1 MIRRG
6 LFEPIQR
13 LYCARCRAVT
23 SVLSVVK
30 LSKLIKL
37 KELRNIMDPYIN
49 EWLNLV
55 IRFAHLITGIAWI
68 GASFYFVWLDNHLET
83 PPQWKKDKGIGGDLW
98 AIHGGGFYEVA
109 KYKLAPEQ
117 MPTTL
122 HWFKWEAYT
131 TWITGFLLLSL
142 MFYVGAE
149 SYLIDKRVADL
160 TQLQAIA
167 LGLGSIVVG
176 VGCYEILVRTSLKN
190 HGLVL
195 GIILLIIGTALS
207 YGLTQIFSA
216 RGAYMHIGAI
226 IGTIMAGNVFFGI
239 IPSQRALVK
248 AVEEGKA
255 PEAKF
260 GLNAKLRSTHNTYIT
275 LPVLFIMISNHYPIT
290 FNHSANWLVL
300 MVIVLITAAI
310 RQYFVLRHFGK
321 QKPLI
326 FVGAIIATIV
336 LAYAIAPQSVE
347 LTAKQKQQT
356 VTDTQ
361 VQTIIEQRCS
371 SCHSNNNSDDV
382 FQSAQAGVIFNDISS
397 IKQWVPRIKARVIDA
412 KDMPF
417 MNKTQMTDEERNTLA
432 VWLANNKG

>member
-1 MIRRG
+1 
-6 LFEPIQR
+6 
-13 LYCARCRAVT
+13 
-23 SVLSVVK
+23 
-30 LSKLIKL
+30 
-37 KELRNIMDPYIN
+37 MDPYIN
-49 EWLNLV
+49 EWLNLI

-68 GASFYFVWLDNHLET
+68 GASFYFVWLDNHLEN

-117 MPTTL
+117 MPSTL

-142 MFYVGAE
+142 MFYLGAE
-149 SYLIDKRVADL
+149 SYLIDKRVADIS
-160 TQLQAIA
+160 QLQAIA

-176 VGCYEILVRTSLKN
+176 VGIYEILVRTPLKN

-195 GIILLIIGTALS
+195 GIILLIVGTALS
-207 YGLTQIFSA
+207 YGLTQVFSA
-216 RGAYMHIGAI
+216 RGAYMHMGAI

-239 IPSQRALVK
+239 MPSQRALVN
-248 AVEEGKA
+248 AVAADEA

-260 GLNAKLRSTHNTYIT
+260 GLNAKLRSTHNTYTT
-275 LPVLFIMISNHYPIT
+275 LPVLFIMISNHYPMT

-326 FVGAIIATIV
+326 FVGAIIATMV
-336 LAYAIAPQSVE
+336 LAYLIAPKSVE
-347 LTAKQKQQT
+347 LTAEQKQKK
-356 VTDTQ
+356 VTMGQ
-361 VQTIIEQRCS
+361 VQTIIAQRCTA
-371 SCHSNNNSDDV
+371 CHSDNNTDDI
-382 FQSAQAGVIFNDISS
+382 FTSAQAGVIFSDMAS
-397 IKQWVPRIKARVIDA
+397 IKQWAPRIKARVIDS

-417 MNKTQMTDEERNTLA
+417 MNKTHMTDDERNTLA
-432 VWLANNKG
+432 IWLLQVNSER

>member
-1 MIRRG
+1 
-6 LFEPIQR
+6 
-13 LYCARCRAVT
+13 
-23 SVLSVVK
+23 
-30 LSKLIKL
+30 
-37 KELRNIMDPYIN
+37 MDPYIN

-55 IRFAHLITGIAWI
+55 IRFAHLITGIAWV

-83 PPQWKKDKGIGGDLW
+83 PPQEKADKGIGGDLW

-109 KYKLAPEQ
+109 KYKLAPPK
-117 MPTTL
+117 MPATL

-142 MFYVGAE
+142 MFYVGGE

-160 TQLQAIA
+160 TQWQAIG

-176 VGCYEILVRTSLKN
+176 VGIYELLVRTKLRN
-190 HGLVL
+190 H
-195 GIILLIIGTALS
+195 GIILGLILFVVATALS

-216 RGAYMHIGAI
+216 RGAYMHMGAI

-239 IPSQRALVK
+239 MPSQRALVK

-255 PEAKF
+255 PDPAY
-260 GLNAKLRSTHNTYIT
+260 GLNAKVRSTHNTYTT
-275 LPVLFIMISNHYPIT
+275 LPIIFIMISNHYPMT

-300 MVIVLITAAI
+300 MAIVLITAAV

-326 FVGAIIATIV
+326 LVASVVATIV
-336 LAYAIAPQSVE
+336 LAVAIAPRSVE
-347 LTAKQKQQT
+347 ISAEQLKQE
-356 VTDTQ
+356 VTDSQVTQ
-361 VQTIIEQRCS
+361 IIEQRCGT
-371 SCHSNNNSDDV
+371 CHAENPTDDIFTIAPAGLVFSNIDT
-382 FQSAQAGVIFNDISS
+382 
-397 IKQWVPRIKARVIDA
+397 IKQWGPRIQARVIDA

-417 MNKTQMTDEERNTLA
+417 MNKTEMTDEERTQLA
-432 VWLANNKG
+432 IWLANSK

>member
-1 MIRRG
+1 
-6 LFEPIQR
+6 
-13 LYCARCRAVT
+13 
-23 SVLSVVK
+23 
-30 LSKLIKL
+30 
-37 KELRNIMDPYIN
+37 MDPYIN

-83 PPQWKKDKGIGGDLW
+83 PPQEKADKGIGGDLW

-109 KYKLAPEQ
+109 KYKLAPPNIPE
-117 MPTTL
+117 TL

-131 TWITGFLLLSL
+131 TWITGFLLLTL

-160 TQLQAIA
+160 SQMQAIL
-167 LGLGSIVVG
+167 LGVGSIVVG
-176 VGCYEILVRTSLKN
+176 VGIYEFLVRTKLRN
-190 HGLVL
+190 HGLIL
-195 GIILLIIGTALS
+195 GLILLVVATALS

-216 RGAYMHIGAI
+216 RGAYMHMGAI

-239 IPSQRALVK
+239 MPSQRALVK

-255 PEAKF
+255 PDPAY
-260 GLNAKLRSTHNTYIT
+260 GLNAKVRSTHNTYTT
-275 LPVLFIMISNHYPIT
+275 LPIIFIMISNHYPMT

-300 MVIVLITAAI
+300 MVIILITAAV

-326 FVGAIIATIV
+326 LVASVVATVV
-336 LAYAIAPQSVE
+336 LAVAIAPRSVE
-347 LTAKQKQQT
+347 LSAAQQQQV
-356 VTDTQ
+356 VTNGEVMQ
-361 VQTIIEQRCS
+361 IIEQRCGT
-371 SCHSNNNSDDV
+371 CHAETPTDDIFTIAPAGIVFSD
-382 FQSAQAGVIFNDISS
+382 IHT
-397 IKQWVPRIKARVIDA
+397 IKQWGPRIQARVIDA

-417 MNKTQMTDEERNTLA
+417 MNKTAMTDDERMRLA
-432 VWLANNKG
+432 IWLANSK

>member
-1 MIRRG
+1 
-6 LFEPIQR
+6 
-13 LYCARCRAVT
+13 
-23 SVLSVVK
+23 
-30 LSKLIKL
+30 
-37 KELRNIMDPYIN
+37 MDPYIN

-83 PPQWKKDKGIGGDLW
+83 PPQEKTDKGIGGDLW

-109 KYKLAPEQ
+109 KYKLAPPKIPE
-117 MPTTL
+117 TL

-160 TQLQAIA
+160 SQMQAIL

-176 VGCYEILVRTSLKN
+176 VGIYEFLVRTKLRN
-190 HGLVL
+190 H
-195 GIILLIIGTALS
+195 GIILGLILIVVATALS

-216 RGAYMHIGAI
+216 RGAYMHMGAI

-239 IPSQRALVK
+239 MPSQRALVK

-255 PEAKF
+255 PDPAY
-260 GLNAKLRSTHNTYIT
+260 GLNAKVRSTHNTYTT
-275 LPVLFIMISNHYPIT
+275 LPIIFIMISNHYPMT
-290 FNHSANWLVL
+290 FNHSANWLIL
-300 MVIVLITAAI
+300 IAIILITAAV

-326 FVGAIIATIV
+326 LVASVVATVV
-336 LAYAIAPQSVE
+336 LAVAIAPRSVE
-347 LTAKQKQQT
+347 ISEAQKQQD
-356 VTDTQ
+356 VTNAQVTQ
-361 VQTIIEQRCS
+361 IIEQRCG
-371 SCHSNNNSDDV
+371 SCHSEKPTDDIFTIAPAGIVFSDIDTV
-382 FQSAQAGVIFNDISS
+382 
-397 IKQWVPRIKARVIDA
+397 KQWAPRIQARVIDA

-417 MNKTQMTDEERNTLA
+417 MNKSEMTDEERTTLA
-432 VWLANNKG
+432 IWLAKLK

>member
-1 MIRRG
+1 
-6 LFEPIQR
+6 
-13 LYCARCRAVT
+13 
-23 SVLSVVK
+23 
-30 LSKLIKL
+30 
-37 KELRNIMDPYIN
+37 MDPYIN

-55 IRFAHLITGIAWI
+55 IRFAHLITGIAWV

-83 PPQWKKDKGIGGDLW
+83 PPQEKADKGIGGDLW

-109 KYKLAPEQ
+109 KYKLAPPK
-117 MPTTL
+117 MPATL

-160 TQLQAIA
+160 TQWQAIG

-176 VGCYEILVRTSLKN
+176 VGIYELLVRTKLRN
-190 HGLVL
+190 H
-195 GIILLIIGTALS
+195 GIILGLILFVVATALS

-216 RGAYMHIGAI
+216 RGAYMHMGAI

-239 IPSQRALVK
+239 MPSQRALVK

-255 PEAKF
+255 PDPAY
-260 GLNAKLRSTHNTYIT
+260 GLNAKVRSTHNTYTT
-275 LPVLFIMISNHYPIT
+275 LPIIFIMISNHYPMT

-300 MVIVLITAAI
+300 MAIVLITAAV

-326 FVGAIIATIV
+326 LVASVVATVV
-336 LAYAIAPQSVE
+336 LAVAIAPRSVE
-347 LTAKQKQQT
+347 ISAEQLKQE
-356 VTDTQ
+356 VTDSQVTQ
-361 VQTIIEQRCS
+361 IIEQRCGT
-371 SCHSNNNSDDV
+371 CHAENPTDDIFTIAPAGLVFSNIDT
-382 FQSAQAGVIFNDISS
+382 
-397 IKQWVPRIKARVIDA
+397 IKQWGPRIQARVIDA

-417 MNKTQMTDEERNTLA
+417 MNKTEMTDEERTQLA
-432 VWLANNKG
+432 IWLANSK

>member
-1 MIRRG
+1 
-6 LFEPIQR
+6 
-13 LYCARCRAVT
+13 
-23 SVLSVVK
+23 
-30 LSKLIKL
+30 
-37 KELRNIMDPYIN
+37 MDPYIN

-83 PPQWKKDKGIGGDLW
+83 PPQEKADKGIGGDLW

-109 KYKLAPEQ
+109 KYKLAPPKIPE
-117 MPTTL
+117 TL

-131 TWITGFLLLSL
+131 TWITGFLLLTL

-160 TQLQAIA
+160 SQMQAIL
-167 LGLGSIVVG
+167 LGVGSIVVG
-176 VGCYEILVRTSLKN
+176 VGIYEFLVRTKLRN
-190 HGLVL
+190 HGLIL
-195 GIILLIIGTALS
+195 GLILLVVATALS

-216 RGAYMHIGAI
+216 RGAYMHMGAI

-239 IPSQRALVK
+239 MPSQRALVK

-255 PEAKF
+255 PDPAY
-260 GLNAKLRSTHNTYIT
+260 GLNAKVRSTHNTYTT
-275 LPVLFIMISNHYPIT
+275 LPIIFIMISNHYPMT

-300 MVIVLITAAI
+300 MVIILITAAV

-326 FVGAIIATIV
+326 LVASVVATVV
-336 LAYAIAPQSVE
+336 LAVAIAPRSVE
-347 LTAKQKQQT
+347 LSAAQQQQV
-356 VTDTQ
+356 VTNGEVTQ
-361 VQTIIEQRCS
+361 IIEQRCGT
-371 SCHSNNNSDDV
+371 CHAETPTDDIFTIAPAGIVFSDIDT
-382 FQSAQAGVIFNDISS
+382 
-397 IKQWVPRIKARVIDA
+397 IKQWGPRIQARVIDA

-417 MNKTQMTDEERNTLA
+417 MNKTAMTDDERMRLA
-432 VWLANNKG
+432 IWLANSK

>member
-1 MIRRG
+1 
-6 LFEPIQR
+6 
-13 LYCARCRAVT
+13 
-23 SVLSVVK
+23 
-30 LSKLIKL
+30 
-37 KELRNIMDPYIN
+37 MDPYIN

-55 IRFAHLITGIAWI
+55 IRFAHLITGIAWV

-83 PPQWKKDKGIGGDLW
+83 PPQEKADKGIGGDLW
-98 AIHGGGFYEVA
+98 AIHGDGFYEVA
-109 KYKLAPEQ
+109 KYKLAPPK
-117 MPTTL
+117 MPATL

-160 TQLQAIA
+160 TQWQAIG

-176 VGCYEILVRTSLKN
+176 VGIYELLVRTKLRN
-190 HGLVL
+190 H
-195 GIILLIIGTALS
+195 GIILGLILFVVATALS

-216 RGAYMHIGAI
+216 RGAYMHMGAI

-239 IPSQRALVK
+239 MPSQRALVK

-255 PEAKF
+255 PDPVY
-260 GLNAKLRSTHNTYIT
+260 GLNAKVRSTHNTYTT
-275 LPVLFIMISNHYPIT
+275 LPIIFIMISNHYPMT

-300 MVIVLITAAI
+300 MAIVLITAAV

-326 FVGAIIATIV
+326 LVASVVATVV
-336 LAYAIAPQSVE
+336 LAVAIAPRSVE
-347 LTAKQKQQT
+347 ISDEQLKQE
-356 VTDTQ
+356 VTDSQ
-361 VQTIIEQRCS
+361 VTKIIEQRCG
-371 SCHSNNNSDDV
+371 SCHAENPTDDIFTIAPAGLVFSDIDT
-382 FQSAQAGVIFNDISS
+382 
-397 IKQWVPRIKARVIDA
+397 IKQWGPRIKARVIDA

-417 MNKTQMTDEERNTLA
+417 MNKTEMTDEERTQLA
-432 VWLANNKG
+432 IWLANSK

>member
-1 MIRRG
+1 
-6 LFEPIQR
+6 
-13 LYCARCRAVT
+13 
-23 SVLSVVK
+23 
-30 LSKLIKL
+30 
-37 KELRNIMDPYIN
+37 MDPYIN

-55 IRFAHLITGIAWI
+55 IRFAHLITGIAWV

-83 PPQWKKDKGIGGDLW
+83 PPQEKADKGIGGDLW

-109 KYKLAPEQ
+109 KYKLAPPK

-160 TQLQAIA
+160 TQWQAIGS
-167 LGLGSIVVG
+167 GLGSIVVG
-176 VGCYEILVRTSLKN
+176 VGIYELLVRTKLRN
-190 HGLVL
+190 H
-195 GIILLIIGTALS
+195 GIILGLILFVVATALS

-216 RGAYMHIGAI
+216 RGAYMHMGAI

-239 IPSQRALVK
+239 MPSQRALVK

-255 PEAKF
+255 PDPAY
-260 GLNAKLRSTHNTYIT
+260 GLNAKVRSTHNTYTT
-275 LPVLFIMISNHYPIT
+275 LPIIFIMISNHYPMT

-300 MVIVLITAAI
+300 MAIVLITAAV

-326 FVGAIIATIV
+326 LVASVVATVV
-336 LAYAIAPQSVE
+336 LAVAIAPRSVE
-347 LTAKQKQQT
+347 ISAEQLKQQ
-356 VTDTQ
+356 VTDSQVTQ
-361 VQTIIEQRCS
+361 IIEQRCGT
-371 SCHSNNNSDDV
+371 CHAENPTDDIFTIAPAGLVFSNIDT
-382 FQSAQAGVIFNDISS
+382 
-397 IKQWVPRIKARVIDA
+397 IKQWGPRIQARVIDA

-417 MNKTQMTDEERNTLA
+417 MNKTGMTDEERTQLA
-432 VWLANNKG
+432 IWLANSK

>member
-1 MIRRG
+1 
-6 LFEPIQR
+6 
-13 LYCARCRAVT
+13 
-23 SVLSVVK
+23 
-30 LSKLIKL
+30 
-37 KELRNIMDPYIN
+37 MDPYIN

-83 PPQWKKDKGIGGDLW
+83 PPQEKADKGIGGDLW

-109 KYKLAPEQ
+109 KYKLAPPK
-117 MPTTL
+117 MPATL

-160 TQLQAIA
+160 SQMQAIL

-176 VGCYEILVRTSLKN
+176 VGIYEFLVRTKLRN
-190 HGLVL
+190 H
-195 GIILLIIGTALS
+195 GIILGLILIVVATALS

-216 RGAYMHIGAI
+216 RGAYMHMGAI

-239 IPSQRALVK
+239 MPSQRALVK

-255 PEAKF
+255 PDPAY
-260 GLNAKLRSTHNTYIT
+260 GLNAKVRSTHNTYTT
-275 LPVLFIMISNHYPIT
+275 LPIIFIMISNHYPMT
-290 FNHSANWLVL
+290 FNHSANWLIL
-300 MVIVLITAAI
+300 IAIILITAAV

-326 FVGAIIATIV
+326 LVASVVATVV
-336 LAYAIAPQSVE
+336 LAVAIAPRSVE
-347 LTAKQKQQT
+347 ISEAQQQQV
-356 VTDTQ
+356 VTNAQVTQ
-361 VQTIIEQRCS
+361 IIEQRCG
-371 SCHSNNNSDDV
+371 SCHSENPTDDIFTIAPAGIVFSDIDTV
-382 FQSAQAGVIFNDISS
+382 
-397 IKQWVPRIKARVIDA
+397 KQWAPRIQARVIDA

-417 MNKTQMTDEERNTLA
+417 MNKSEMTDDERTTLA
-432 VWLANNKG
+432 IWLAKLK